1 MAVKGTRVMVFALA
15 TSLITLTC
23 QGCVSSAAADYAYSE
38 PAAQPSLG
46 MTLAVPGQFG
56 DGALNAPTGNIVMG
70 EAMPSIAPVIPGIR
84 LTAPE
89 ADISVFATAPA
100 PSPFSLTGA
109 GLSGLPQANAS
120 FGWSNS
126 QALASVAADVAT
138 SRYGQPSPEYNDMS
152 FGLSVAA
159 TSGQTGLG
167 FDVGLAPRIAVR
179 EGGELSGKRLGGEV
193 RLGQGL
199 DLLDSGKTPD
209 GWYVFVGADGEA
221 LVWDADVQR
230 LGASSF
236 SDMQMTDQLTVGD
249 LQAGVSIQRAG
260 GELSFSYI
268 RREIEF
274 SDRNKSLSDTEDF
287 AGITFTMRR

>member
-1 MAVKGTRVMVFALA
+1 MKGIKGMAFVLA
-15 TSLITLTC
+15 SSLITLAC
-23 QGCVSSAAADYAYSE
+23 QGCVSSGAADYGYSE
-38 PAAQPSLG
+38 PAAEQSLG
-46 MTLAVPGQFG
+46 MTLAMPGTFG
-56 DGALNAPTGNIVMG
+56 DGALNTPDVNALTGNPLMAVTP
-70 EAMPSIAPVIPGIR
+70 ASSGIR

-89 ADISVFATAPA
+89 SDLTVFATSPTI
-100 PSPFSLTGA
+100 SPFSLTG
-109 GLSGLPQANAS
+109 SGLTGVPHIDTN
-120 FGWSNS
+120 FGWSAS
-126 QALASVAADVAT
+126 PALSSVAAQVAT
-138 SRYGQPSPEYNDMS
+138 ARYGQPDPEYNDMS
-152 FGLSVAA
+152 FGLSIAA
-159 TSGQTGLG
+159 TGVQTGLA
-167 FDVGLAPRIAVR
+167 FDVGLAPRVAVR
-179 EGGELSGKRLGGEV
+179 DGGDLKGQRLGGEF

-199 DLLDSGKTPD
+199 GLADAGKSPE

-221 LVWDADVQR
+221 LVWDANINR
-230 LGASSF
+230 LGSSSF

>member
-1 MAVKGTRVMVFALA
+1 MVFALA
-15 TSLITLTC
+15 TSLVTLAC
-23 QGCVSSAAADYAYSE
+23 QGCVSSAAAGYGYSE
-38 PAAQPSLG
+38 PAAEQSLG
-46 MTLAVPGQFG
+46 MTLAVPGSFG
-56 DGALNAPTGNIVMG
+56 DGALNSPSASALAGN
-70 EAMPSIAPVIPGIR
+70 AMPGILPAGPDIR
-84 LTAPE
+84 LSGQG

-100 PSPFSLTGA
+100 PSAFSLTGS
-109 GLSGLPQANAS
+109 GLSGTPQASSS
-120 FGWSNS
+120 FGWSGNPL
-126 QALASVAADVAT
+126 LASVAADVAT
-138 SRYGQPSPEYNDMS
+138 SRYGQPDPEYNDMS
-152 FGLSVAA
+152 FGLALAA

-167 FDVGLAPRIAVR
+167 FDVGLAPRVAIR
-179 EGGELSGKRLGGEV
+179 EGGDLSAQRVGGEV

-199 DLLDSGKTPD
+199 GLDSGKAPE

-230 LGASSF
+230 IGMSSF

-249 LQAGVSIQRAG
+249 LQAGVSIQRGG

-274 SDRNKSLSDTEDF
+274 SDRNKSLSDSEDF